1 MNRFNRAA
9 AVVAMG
15 IAALASGHVSAAD
28 AVAEFYKGKT
38 VSMYIGYT
46 TGGGYDIY
54 ARMVARHIGKHIP
67 GNPQVIPRN
76 QPGAGSL
83 LLTNMIA
90 NTLPKDG
97 TVIGVVSRGAFMEPL
112 FENPEAKFKAE
123 DFTWI
128 GSANNEVSVC
138 VSWHTSAVKKV
149 DDLVTY
155 GMVVGGTGPGADTDT
170 FPVVMNNVLGTKLK
184 LVTGYPGGND
194 VLLAMERGEVEGRCG
209 YSWSSAKSAKADWL
223 RDKKIN
229 VLVQMSTD
237 KHPDLPNIPLVMDMA
252 KNDKD
257 RQTLELVFARQA
269 WGRPFVSTPDV
280 PADRVKALRAAFMA
294 TMKDPE
300 FLAEA
305 DKQKLEIEPLPGER
319 IDQLIRQVAK
329 APKDV
334 IEAARIAQEDER
346 KTEIKK
352 LPGAK

>member
-1 MNRFNRAA
+1 MNSFNRTLMLS
-9 AVVAMG
+9 VVG
-15 IAALASGHVSAAD
+15 WTALAGGQVSAAD
-28 AVAEFYKGKT
+28 AVADFYKGKT

-54 ARMVARHIGKHIP
+54 ARTVARYMGKHIP
-67 GNPQVIPRN
+67 GNPAIVPRN

-90 NTLPKDG
+90 NTLPRDG
-97 TVIGVVSRGAFMEPL
+97 TVLGVVSRGAFMEPL

-138 VSWHTSAVKKV
+138 VSWHTSGVTKV
-149 DDLVTY
+149 EDMVTR
-155 GMVVGGTGPGADTDT
+155 GMIVGGTGPGADTDT
-170 FPVVMNNVLGTKLK
+170 FPIVMNNVLGTKLK

-194 VLLAMERGEVEGRCG
+194 ALLAMERGEVEGRCG

-257 RQTLELVFARQA
+257 RQILELVFARQA
-269 WGRPFVSTPDV
+269 WGRPFVSTPGV
-280 PADRVKALRAAFMA
+280 PADRAKALQDAFMA

-300 FLAEA
+300 FLADA
-305 DKQKLEIEPLPGER
+305 DKQKLEIEPLPGHR

-352 LPGAK
+352 LPEAK